1 MILKAPFPLEEEIAV
16 TVPVRTGDLET
27 GDRVSFSVAV
37 AGLWL
42 PQVFLLESSEN
53 VAPEAAQS

>member
-1 MILKAPFPLEEEIAV
+1 M
-16 TVPVRTGDLET
+16 RTGDLET

-42 PQVFLLESSEN
+42 PQDFLLESSEN
-53 VAPEAAQS
+53 VAPEAARS